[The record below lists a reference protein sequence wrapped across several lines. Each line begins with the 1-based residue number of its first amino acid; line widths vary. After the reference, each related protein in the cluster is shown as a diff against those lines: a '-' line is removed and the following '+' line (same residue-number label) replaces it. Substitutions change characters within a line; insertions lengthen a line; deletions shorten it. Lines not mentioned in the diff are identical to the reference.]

1 MISIKEKIN
10 IGQPDNNLQLDSRA
24 RLNNLLF
31 KFWDKNLVLVYSP
44 AGYGKTAAISDYIK
58 CKKINAAWLTL
69 SEDVHHIYTFFIYAV
84 QALKTLN
91 ENFGGNTLQLIKSRR
106 EKANASKSYK
116 TPTAELVSTFINEFR
131 KYFKTRIILVVDD
144 FQNLDETPWTKA
156 VFKSL
161 IRQFPENLQMILVS
175 RQVPDFDFI
184 PLIKK
189 GKMARI
195 GMEELVFRT
204 DEIKSLLGN
213 VYCIRETKK
222 GMELLAKN
230 LGGWITGIHL
240 VLQTFGGDYEKF
252 NIEEQKIPENI
263 FNYLAEE
270 VYKKLDP
277 LSQKF
282 LLYTSALENF
292 DRDICSYIK
301 DIGDSD
307 SVFNELIKKNI
318 LIQTNGHNGSNGS
331 SYSYHKFFKTFLTS
345 KLRNHFPKVKS
356 SDYKNVIS
364 EYYFSR
370 NDIVSGISF
379 LFRIKDY
386 SGAIPL
392 VLENFNKLLREGK
405 FEVLWKWFTY
415 IDKDTINSNAYLL
428 CYYGLLNKYFAGE
441 LETALEYIQKSIDLL
456 RKNNETESSLI
467 LRCYTNKANLLISLG
482 RIQDVIS
489 EITDVIHEQSE
500 NEHKAVLQY
509 YLAFAYYQNAQY
521 VISNNLLRQSL
532 ETSIKAELSENEKN
546 IYILLG
552 HINLIKGEYK
562 KSTHYYEK
570 IESLSPNILD
580 KFETLCNLVLL
591 YAQSANYRKAKQN
604 LDKLEETIENYPS
617 PIFRIPYMLAK
628 QAYYYEK
635 GEYETC
641 RDILSEI
648 HDKALTLNHVNY
660 LYLSTRLLSDSYFH
674 MNDIE
679 NSQKYLQEATQYLN
693 RKNEL
698 EMVEIASVK
707 ALLQKSK
714 IESMSEKTD
723 PEVEAA
729 LLFARDFYISQNL
742 IYSQV
747 QIDYHLADYYH
758 NIGKSRNSMKF
769 LKECL
774 KISREKDYISHL
786 YRGLKS
792 SERLFKFA
800 LSNKIEEEFINRL
813 FVNCPRAYH

>member
-1 MISIKEKIN
+1 MISIREKIN
-10 IGQPDNNLQLDSRA
+10 IGQPGENLHLVSRA
-24 RLNNLLF
+24 RVNDLLYRY
-31 KFWDKNLVLVYSP
+31 WDKNLILVYSP
-44 AGYGKTAAISDYIK
+44 AGYGKTAAISDYLNSHNIK
-58 CKKINAAWLTL
+58 TAWLTL
-69 SEDVHHIYTFFIYAV
+69 SEEVHHIYTFFSYAI
-84 QALKTLN
+84 QALKAFD
-91 ENFGGNTLQLIKSRR
+91 EDFGDNTLQLIKSRR
-106 EKANASKSYK
+106 EKANASKNFK
-116 TPTAELVSTFINEFR
+116 TPTAELVSTFVNEFR
-131 KYFKTRIILVVDD
+131 KYFNKRIILIIDD
-144 FQNLDETPWTKA
+144 FQNLNETPWMKA
-156 VFKSL
+156 VFNSL
-161 IRQFPENLQMILVS
+161 IRQFPENLHLIIIS

-195 GMEELVFRT
+195 GMEELIFKA
-204 DEIKSLLGN
+204 DEIKNLLSCEYN
-213 VYCIRETKK
+213 VSETKK

-230 LGGWITGIHL
+230 MGGWITGIHL
-240 VLQTFGGDYEKF
+240 ILQTFGGDYEKF

-270 VYKKLDP
+270 VYKKLDTR
-277 LSQKF
+277 SQQF
-282 LLYTSALENF
+282 LLYTSVLENF
-292 DRDICSYIK
+292 DRDICSFFK
-301 DIGDSD
+301 DIDDSD

-318 LIQTNGHNGSNGS
+318 LIQANGNNGSGS
-331 SYSYHKFFKTFLTS
+331 TYSYHKFFKTFMAS

-356 SDYKNVIS
+356 SEYKNIIID
-364 EYYFSR
+364 YYFSR
-370 NDIVSGISF
+370 KDIVSGISF

-386 SGAIPL
+386 STAIPL

-405 FEVLWKWFTY
+405 FEILWKWFTY
-415 IDKDTINSNAYLL
+415 IDKDTINSNPYLL

-441 LETALEYIQKSIDLL
+441 LETALEYIQKSIELL
-456 RKNNETESSLI
+456 KKNNEKESDLM
-467 LRCYTNKANLLISLG
+467 LRCFTNKANLLIGLG
-482 RIQDVIS
+482 RIQEVIS
-489 EITDVIHEQSE
+489 EITDIINEQSE

-509 YLAFAYYQNAQY
+509 YLALAYYQNAQY
-521 VISNNLLRQSL
+521 EISNNLLRQSL
-532 ETSIKAELSENEKN
+532 DTSIKKGLTENEKN

-570 IESLSPNILD
+570 IDKLSPNILD

-591 YAQSANYRKAKQN
+591 YSQSANYRKAKHN

-617 PIFRIPYMLAK
+617 PIFGIPYMLAK

-635 GEYETC
+635 GEYESC
-641 RDILSEI
+641 RKILDEI
-648 HDKALTLNHVNY
+648 HDKALTLNHINY
-660 LYLSTRLLSDSYFH
+660 LYLSTRLLSDTYYQ

-679 NSQKYLQEATQYLN
+679 NSQKYLQEATHYLN

-714 IESMSEKTD
+714 IDENSEKTD
-723 PEVEAA
+723 PNVEAA
-729 LLFARDFYISQNL
+729 LLFARDFYISQHL

-747 QIDYHLADYYH
+747 QMDYHLADYYH
-758 NIGKSRNSMKF
+758 NIGNSRYSMKF

-774 KISREKDYISHL
+774 TISREKEYISHL
-786 YRGLKS
+786 YRSLKS